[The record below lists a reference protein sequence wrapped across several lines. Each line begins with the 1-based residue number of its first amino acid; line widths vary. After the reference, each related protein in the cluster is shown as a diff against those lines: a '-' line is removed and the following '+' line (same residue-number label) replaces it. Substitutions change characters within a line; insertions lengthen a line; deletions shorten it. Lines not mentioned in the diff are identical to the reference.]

1 MEEVIN
7 DLLEELKKYKP
18 KRVILFG
25 SRAKGTYN
33 KHSDIDIAVDLNLPF
48 RERRKLKKKLNQIA
62 GIYTVDLVFLPS
74 VEEDLKKIIL
84 SEGKILCQPPRIS
97 DAGLDFG

>member
-1 MEEVIN
+1 VEEIIN
-7 DLLEELKKYKP
+7 DLLEELKKYNP
-18 KRVILFG
+18 KKVILFG

-48 RERRKLKKKLNQIA
+48 RERRKLKEKLNQIA

-74 VEEDLKKIIL
+74 VEGDLKKIIL
-84 SEGKILCQPPRIS
+84 SEGKILYEKK
-97 DAGLDFG
+97 

>member
-1 MEEVIN
+1 MRNKNKPKRSVEEIVN
-7 DLLEELKKYKP
+7 DLLEELKKYNP
-18 KRVILFG
+18 KKVILFG

-33 KHSDIDIAVDLNLPF
+33 KHSDIDIAVDLSFPF
-48 RERRKLKKKLNQIA
+48 REKRKLKEKLDRIA

-84 SEGKILCQPPRIS
+84 SEGKILYEKK
-97 DAGLDFG
+97 